1 MNKPSFPISDTDL
14 INAICGTV
22 TDRREALRYV
32 FHDDTLF
39 QKVRNYVSTQGGT
52 VEDGEDVFQESVILF
67 DRNIRQNRFKG
78 ESSLHTYFLGI
89 AKWYWITERRKRKNF
104 VELDAQI
111 LESLDESLDF
121 SLIES
126 ENREILR
133 GVLAQIGEKC
143 KELLL
148 LTGIATHTE
157 IAEIRGYT
165 DAEAAKKEVYRC
177 RKKLRDLIQQ
187 QPQLN
192 KILKSITQ
200 K

>member
-1 MNKPSFPISDTDL
+1 MNKLSFPVSDIDL

-22 TDRREALRYV
+22 TDRHEALRYLFDDDNL
-32 FHDDTLF
+32 FH
-39 QKVRNYVSTQGGT
+39 KVRNYVSTQGGT

-78 ESSLHTYFLGI
+78 ASSLHTYFFAI
-89 AKWYWITERRKRKNF
+89 AKWFWITERRKRKIF
-104 VELDAQI
+104 VELDAS
-111 LESLDESLDF
+111 LVESLDEAIDYQ
-121 SLIES
+121 LIES

-148 LTGIATHTE
+148 LTGIASHTE
-157 IAEIRGYT
+157 IAEIRGYS
-165 DAEAAKKEVYRC
+165 DAVAAKKEVYRC
-177 RKKLRDLIQQ
+177 RKKLRDLIEE
-187 QPQLN
+187 QPELN
-192 KILKSITQ
+192 SILKSII